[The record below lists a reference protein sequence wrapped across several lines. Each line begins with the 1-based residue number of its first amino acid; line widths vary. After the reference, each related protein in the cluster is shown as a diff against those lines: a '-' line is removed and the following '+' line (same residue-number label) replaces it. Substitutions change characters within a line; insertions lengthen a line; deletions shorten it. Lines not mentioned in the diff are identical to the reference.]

1 MSSAEHKEQLSA
13 PRSPSKGISDGI
25 SNIVQ
30 EISSKGGRRR
40 ASIEMDHE
48 QMARIQQHIMSTDV
62 AHDLRRKVAAGE
74 ADAAADL
81 EQHQRATQHFIESE
95 VNTELRRAVAGK
107 EATKAAVAEHNEQMA
122 SPRRPSKAIADG
134 ISDIV
139 SAIASK
145 GGRRRASI
153 EMNHEQMAR
162 IQQHIMSTDVAHDL
176 RRKVAAGEADAAADL
191 EQHQRA
197 TQHFIESEVNTELRR
212 TVAGKEATKAAVA
225 EHNDQIASPRKP
237 SKDFTDGLVGVI
249 ESIARDG
256 SSRRASMEASHE
268 QTARIQQ
275 HIMATEVAHDLRRK
289 VAAGEA
295 DTAMELERH
304 QRTSQHHIESEVNQE
319 LRRTVAGKDA
329 SDMAAAEHKEQI
341 VSPRTP
347 SKEIADGIANVVQ
360 AIAPIGNRRRASIE
374 MDHEQV
380 ARTQQHI
387 MSTEV
392 AHDLRRKVAADT
404 ADTATELERH
414 QRTSQHHMESEVNGE
429 LRRTVA
435 AKEADVMMAAEQSE
449 QIAAPRRPSKEMMD
463 AKSAINYAIDG
474 AVMVSSG

>member
-1 MSSAEHKEQLSA
+1 
-13 PRSPSKGISDGI
+13 
-25 SNIVQ
+25 
-30 EISSKGGRRR
+30 
-40 ASIEMDHE
+40 
-48 QMARIQQHIMSTDV
+48 
-62 AHDLRRKVAAGE
+62 
-74 ADAAADL
+74 
-81 EQHQRATQHFIESE
+81 
-95 VNTELRRAVAGK
+95 VNTELRRA
-107 EATKAAVAEHNEQMA
+107 
-122 SPRRPSKAIADG
+122 
-134 ISDIV
+134 
-139 SAIASK
+139 
-145 GGRRRASI
+145 
-153 EMNHEQMAR
+153 
-162 IQQHIMSTDVAHDL
+162 
-176 RRKVAAGEADAAADL
+176 
-191 EQHQRA
+191 
-197 TQHFIESEVNTELRR
+197 
-212 TVAGKEATKAAVA
+212 VAGKEATKAAVA

-256 SSRRASMEASHE
+256 SSRRVSMEASHE

-329 SDMAAAEHKEQI
+329 SDMAATEHKEQI
-341 VSPRTP
+341 ASPRTP

-392 AHDLRRKVAADT
+392 AHDLRRKVAAGE
-404 ADTATELERH
+404 ADTAMELERH

-435 AKEADVMMAAEQSE
+435 AKEADAMMAAEQSE